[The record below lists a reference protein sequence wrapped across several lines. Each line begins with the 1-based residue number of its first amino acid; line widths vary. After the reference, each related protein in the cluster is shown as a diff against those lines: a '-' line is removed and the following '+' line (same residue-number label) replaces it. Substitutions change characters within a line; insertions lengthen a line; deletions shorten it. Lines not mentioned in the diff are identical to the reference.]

1 MYVVPFPH
9 YCIERFKQ
17 LVVKLSNKVQ
27 TQHLQTQQCIIV
39 SIHATLL
46 PEAKGKPKTLE
57 GLYNGLASSRKY
69 CGHCDRIFYCI
80 VDLLSLNMTETELQ
94 LLKEQADLQP
104 GVILNSKEIKF
115 LKLINFL
122 SYEPKE
128 SLVSANILPTS
139 ARGSTKDAAE
149 IISGLIQTGRIAPT
163 SASLLSLLKS
173 VNNNELY
180 KMKIKEVLEAPV
192 WTPAKPATVNVSS
205 SQFSDLVVPDS
216 PQTPEK
222 SPSKSLGGAV
232 PHSSIGWTAPVIKK
246 SDIAQLT
253 LGTWQGSMILLCK
266 LNLL

>member
-1 MYVVPFPH
+1 MA
-9 YCIERFKQ
+9 
-17 LVVKLSNKVQ
+17 KLSDEVQ

-46 PEAKGKPKTLE
+46 PEAKGKLTTLE

-69 CGHCDRIFYCI
+69 CGHCDRILYCI
-80 VDLLSLNMTETELQ
+80 VDLLSLNVTDPELQ

-104 GVILNSKEIKF
+104 GAVLNSRDIKF
-115 LKLINFL
+115 LKLLNFL

-128 SLVSANILPTS
+128 SLISANILPVS

-163 SASLLSLLKS
+163 SASLKSLLTS

-180 KMKIKEVLEAPV
+180 QMKIKEALDAPV
-192 WTPAKPATVNVSS
+192 WMPAKPATVNLSS

-216 PQTPEK
+216 PQPPADK
-222 SPSKSLGGAV
+222 SPGSKSLGGTV
-232 PHSSIGWTAPVIKK
+232 PHGSSGWTAPVIKK
-246 SDIAQLT
+246 SDVTTTTPQLT
-253 LGTWQGSMILLCK
+253 LGIK
-266 LNLL
+266 IKF